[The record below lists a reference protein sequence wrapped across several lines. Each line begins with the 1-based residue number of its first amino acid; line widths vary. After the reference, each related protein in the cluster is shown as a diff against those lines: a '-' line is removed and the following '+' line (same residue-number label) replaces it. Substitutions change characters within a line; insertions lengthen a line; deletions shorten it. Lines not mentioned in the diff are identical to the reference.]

1 MSFGAM
7 RLLVEHFQNREIL
20 SYAFKCITQY
30 FLDFRRT
37 TVAACAMSEPAVQ
50 STLSARQRG
59 RLDQVVGERQSN
71 RSIVY
76 ARIGHC
82 GVVWSQAYQF
92 LNDHRPAT
100 LDCGFGT
107 TETTQFLKCDPRP
120 RRLRS
125 CYGDYFA
132 FSSLNRVRAA
142 ATCRCNSGS
151 AFAQAATNAA

>member
-1 MSFGAM
+1 M
-7 RLLVEHFQNREIL
+7 RLLAEHFQNREIL

-76 ARIGHC
+76 ARIGH
-82 GVVWSQAYQF
+82 
-92 LNDHRPAT
+92 
-100 LDCGFGT
+100 
-107 TETTQFLKCDPRP
+107 
-120 RRLRS
+120 LRS
-125 CYGDYFA
+125 C
-132 FSSLNRVRAA
+132 VV
-142 ATCRCNSGS
+142 SGVS
-151 AFAQAATNAA
+151 IPQRPPACHPRLRIWYD